1 MRPDS
6 RYASADSVFVSGHLY
21 DEGGVVTPREESTEA
36 AVRTRET
43 LYRLRARCHRTA
55 QLPLPE
61 PPDTTYMAKVTDS
74 FPLLAKRLL
83 HDSEQWWVLAEA
95 NPQVR
100 HPLDL
105 KTADVLYIPS

>member
-6 RYASADSVFVSGHLY
+6 RYASADSIFVSGHLY
-21 DEGGVVTPREESTEA
+21 DEGGVVTPREDSTEA

-43 LYRLRARCHRTA
+43 LYRL
-55 QLPLPE
+55 QVLPLPE

-83 HDSEQWWVLAEA
+83 NDSEQWWVLAEA